1 MAGIYNRDNIQYASM
16 LDAMLNRRERELRD
30 EQERQRRTAQHIV
43 NGLKMF
49 GRTAAMA
56 YGGGFGSAADELSA
70 LEAEKAA
77 LVEAEQS
84 KAALEAADYT
94 KAVPDDYSS
103 RIDINRVGYAP
114 TYGRESNVYAL
125 PGNSNANQS
134 EWLKYQLAMNKLFGG
149 R

>member
-103 RIDINRVGYAP
+103 IVGSPSYGHTGYAP
-114 TYGRESNVYAL
+114 TYGREANVYAL
-125 PGNSNANQS
+125 PFDPNDY
-134 EWLKYQLAMNKLFGG
+134 KLAMNKLFGG

>member
-16 LDAMLNRRERELRD
+16 LEAMLNRRERELRD

-103 RIDINRVGYAP
+103 IVGSPSYGRTGYAP
-114 TYGRESNVYAL
+114 TYGRE
-125 PGNSNANQS
+125 ANQP
-134 EWLKYQLAMNKLFGG
+134 EWINDYRIAMNKLLGG

>member
-103 RIDINRVGYAP
+103 IVGSSSYGHTGYAP
-114 TYGRESNVYAL
+114 NYGR
-125 PGNSNANQS
+125 GANQPD
-134 EWLKYQLAMNKLFGG
+134 WINDYRIAMNKLLGG